1 MSTESLLSS
10 TTTSSFTG
18 DIDSYLDKI
27 GSKAPQSWRKPRSR
41 IYDHNRTL
49 GHEYYQPMVDY
60 IVTKENTG
68 VYNTRKSVHLP
79 VEIELQQ
86 ERSNESPESQMSNSS
101 TDLGDFLVRSYAK
114 QIRERN
120 ATTANVHYYLL
131 HGSRSSTDFSK
142 DNMLGQHAPADFRR
156 SYWLRELTVLNKD
169 RIWDEDQKIR
179 ADVARREA
187 VDRKLAEEEYA
198 KHMSDPEVVSW
209 LREGAKAAVYW
220 CHRSPLSKEERQA
233 RLEGK
238 KYVEPE
244 PDLKKFYYY

>member
-79 VEIELQQ
+79 VEIELQ
-86 ERSNESPESQMSNSS
+86 ERSNESPDTQISNTS

-120 ATTANVHYYLL
+120 ATTGNYSTTFKPSSNNHSKVSKLTLSLCLMQLL
-131 HGSRSSTDFSK
+131 
-142 DNMLGQHAPADFRR
+142 FRI
-156 SYWLRELTVLNKD
+156 S
-169 RIWDEDQKIR
+169 
-179 ADVARREA
+179 
-187 VDRKLAEEEYA
+187 
-198 KHMSDPEVVSW
+198 H
-209 LREGAKAAVYW
+209 
-220 CHRSPLSKEERQA
+220 
-233 RLEGK
+233 
-238 KYVEPE
+238 
-244 PDLKKFYYY
+244 

>member
-120 ATTANVHYYLL
+120 ATTGNIFKNYQQQKNPTSNLL
-131 HGSRSSTDFSK
+131 SNKTISLYF
-142 DNMLGQHAPADFRR
+142 LQLQFRI
-156 SYWLRELTVLNKD
+156 S
-169 RIWDEDQKIR
+169 
-179 ADVARREA
+179 
-187 VDRKLAEEEYA
+187 
-198 KHMSDPEVVSW
+198 H
-209 LREGAKAAVYW
+209 
-220 CHRSPLSKEERQA
+220 
-233 RLEGK
+233 
-238 KYVEPE
+238 
-244 PDLKKFYYY
+244 